1 MLIFLFFLSGHKI
14 HANKLYIYL
23 TILTLSFVVFFV
35 VVVRCTDDYVNII
48 DSTGENKLCGK
59 ERTVYKNE
67 LCSNV
72 IYVVYVAPTEPFRP
86 RDNRGFKLYYESM

>member
-1 MLIFLFFLSGHKI
+1 M
-14 HANKLYIYL
+14 
-23 TILTLSFVVFFV
+23 
-35 VVVRCTDDYVNII
+35 NII

-72 IYVVYVAPTEPFRP
+72 IYVVYVAPNEQFRMK
-86 RDNRGFKLYYESM
+86 DYRGFKLYYESMLPKNQAKKLNIYSTVYIQ